1 MSIRNTTIQLIRSV
15 TISFLVMANLMV
27 IAPGAMAQSSEH
39 YMPSSTYMS
48 QTKESPIVFTG
59 LGVRWHQIQPEGTS
73 AELWV
78 RTQSNNNWSQWF
90 EMHGDIDGDDG
101 GDPEYPTSFMALNES
116 NKLQYKV
123 VLATTNSNITPV
135 IENIEFTYLNAEDTV
150 NSPESIFASIGSV
163 STVNDTKL
171 SASSIGAAS
180 VLVAGTT
187 TTTSTTKV
195 ARKKTDASSSDTVK
209 IISRSSW
216 GADESLRLYTED
228 RPEPQL
234 IKDDSGYKEKFADE
248 LKIVKKVTADSD
260 GKTYTWPLEYPEKIS
275 KIIIH
280 HTATTKDLDNPK
292 AAIRNIYYWHT
303 MTRGWGDIGYN
314 YIIDTEGNIY
324 EGRAGGEMVVGAH
337 AGQGNIGS
345 IGIAVLGNYQD
356 NEVPQPVVDSLT
368 KLIRAKAELYNIDP
382 TGTSEF
388 RGVERENVFG
398 HRDVMS
404 TSCPGKNLYDLLPLI
419 RTAAKEG
426 FKPKVLDKRTSTDA
440 KNYDFSV
447 TKNPE
452 KVSFGPGGT
461 QKITL
466 TLKNKGTKSW
476 GKETT
481 LVVNRDSTVQ
491 KFLASDKLISSK
503 PLGKTVKKGES
514 ATFTLE
520 VKAGYKGG
528 VGMFDVFPLI
538 DGKTKVEKYLSIPFQ
553 VETAKYDY
561 EVTKVSVKKSNLKK
575 GEESEVS
582 IAIKNTG
589 NVTWVRDGLNKMM
602 LGTQQPQDRISMI
615 LTRPSTRFAGLD
627 KKEVQPGETATF
639 NFKVKA
645 PKTEG
650 IYREYFAPVIEG
662 QTWLPYKQKYFELYV
677 YDSLY
682 SAKFLSGNSYY
693 ALPGDTKKFT
703 FEFQNLG
710 GATWAK
716 SGKDKLSVEVGAE
729 KTIKVKDVKIEQSQ
743 ILPGQT
749 AKVTVSIQT
758 PSKEG
763 TYKLLLT
770 PKLGSTN
777 LLKEGQQITVL
788 VSKNPKSEQNPTTTG
803 KVDQTIR
810 VAISFTGDPI
820 ISADGGFSVYDGA
833 TNLANFLKDE
843 KVTVTYESGK
853 FKVKGNKVAFALS
866 SGPKFVAT
874 SGAVLRIDN
883 YEHRPAWNTKYNDNE
898 YLGTLEVQRFNDALV
913 VVNDLKTEDYLK
925 GLAEIDAD
933 EPFEKIKSVITL
945 ARSYAT
951 YYSNVAQKFPGAPY
965 DLTDDPERSQ
975 KYLGY
980 GFHKRNPTGVRA
992 VEATLGKIVT
1002 YNGKIIKTP
1011 YFSSDDGRTR
1021 SAQEVWGWTD
1031 TPWLVS
1037 VKDPGCE
1044 GKKMAGHGVG
1054 LSGCGAKYLAD
1065 QGKKYDEIIK
1075 YFFKGVELANI
1086 SDVK

>member
-1 MSIRNTTIQLIRSV
+1 MNFKKLTTKLIRSTAIGLFV
-15 TISFLVMANLMV
+15 MTSLVMATPSVL
-27 IAPGAMAQSSEH
+27 AQTPDK

-48 QTKESPIVFTG
+48 PTKDAPIVFTG
-59 LGVRWHQIQPEGTS
+59 LGVRWHQVQPEGTS

-90 EMHGDIDGDDG
+90 QMHGDIDGEVNA
-101 GDPEYPTSFMALNES
+101 DPEYPSSFMALNQS

-123 VLATTNSNITPV
+123 VLSTTNSNTTPV
-135 IENIEFTYLNAEDTV
+135 IENIEFTYLNAEDTI
-150 NSPESIFASIGSV
+150 NSPESIYANIGSV
-163 STVNDTKL
+163 STVNDNATL
-171 SASSIGAAS
+171 SAASIGTAS
-180 VLVAGTT
+180 VLVAGS
-187 TTTSTTKV
+187 TTTSTKV
-195 ARKKTDASSSDTVK
+195 ARTKTDTTKTTPLK
-209 IISRSSW
+209 IISRSDW
-216 GADESLRLYTED
+216 GADESLRLYTDD
-228 RPEPQL
+228 RPEPKL
-234 IKDDSGYKEKFADE
+234 IAENPDFKKKFADE
-248 LKIVKKVTADSD
+248 LKISRKVTADSD
-260 GKTYTWPLEYPEKIS
+260 GKLYTWPQEYPEKIS

-280 HTATTKDLDNPK
+280 HTATTTDLDNPK
-292 AAIRNIYYWHT
+292 AAIRNIYYFHT
-303 MTRGWGDIGYN
+303 ITRGWGDIGYN
-314 YIIDTEGNIY
+314 YIIDPEGNIY

-337 AGQGNIGS
+337 AGEANVGS
-345 IGIAVLGNYQD
+345 IGISVLGNYQD

-368 KLIRAKAELYNIDP
+368 KLIKAKTELYNIDP

-388 RGVERENVFG
+388 RGVERENIFG

-404 TSCPGKNLYDLLPLI
+404 TSCPGDKLYSLIPLI
-419 RTAAKEG
+419 RSAVKEG
-426 FKPKVLDKRTSTDA
+426 FKPKVTDNRTSTDA

-452 KVSFGPGGT
+452 KVSFTPGST

-491 KFLASDKLISSK
+491 NLLVSDKLITSK

-514 ATFTLE
+514 ATFSID

-528 VGMFDVFPLI
+528 VGMFDVFPLV

-575 GEESEVS
+575 GEETDVS
-582 IAIKNTG
+582 VVMKNTG
-589 NVTWVRDGLNKMM
+589 NVTWVKEGTNKMM
-602 LGTQQPQDRISMI
+602 LGTEQPRDRVSM
-615 LTRPSTRFAGLD
+615 LLGRPSTRFAGLD
-627 KKEVQPGETATF
+627 KSEVKPGATATF
-639 NFKVKA
+639 NFKIKA

-650 IYREYFAPVIEG
+650 TYREYFAPVIEG
-662 QTWLPYKQKYFELYV
+662 QTWLTNKNKYFEIYV

-682 SAKFLSGNSYY
+682 SAKFLSNNSVY
-693 ALPGDTKKFT
+693 ALPGETKKLT

-710 GATWAK
+710 GATWTK
-716 SGKDKLSVEVGAE
+716 SGKDKLEVEVGTE
-729 KTIKVKDVKIEQSQ
+729 KSIKVKDVKIEQSQ
-743 ILPGQT
+743 VLPGQT
-749 AKVTVSIQT
+749 AKVTVSIAT

-770 PKLGSTN
+770 PKLGSN
-777 LLKEGQQITVL
+777 KLVKEGQQVTVL
-788 VSKNPKSEQNPTTTG
+788 VSKNPKSEQNPVTTG
-803 KVDQTIR
+803 TVDQTIR

-820 ISADGGFSVYDGA
+820 ISADGNFSVYDGA
-833 TNLANFLKDE
+833 TNLANFLKNE
-843 KVTVTYESGK
+843 KITVTYEGGK

-866 SGPKFVAT
+866 NAPKFVAS

-883 YEHRPAWNTKYNDNE
+883 YEHRPSWNTDYNDNE

-913 VVNDLKTEDYLK
+913 VVNDLKIEDYLK
-925 GLAEIDAD
+925 GLAEIDAN
-933 EPFEKIKSVITL
+933 EPMEKIKSVITL

-951 YYSNVAQKFPGAPY
+951 YYSNMAQKFPGAPY

-980 GFHKRNPTGVRA
+980 GFHKRNPTGVKA
-992 VEATLGKIVT
+992 VEATTGKIVT
-1002 YNGKIIKTP
+1002 YKGKIIKTP

-1075 YFFKGVELANI
+1075 YFFKGVELANVADI
-1086 SDVK
+1086 K